1 MERLTINSENGWA
14 LKLDNPQTD
23 VEAKQQLMC
32 KFKIA
37 CAKLGELED
46 LMEIEGFDSIEHLQ
60 RFVFEYKAE
69 NEELKNHTKD
79 LNNKLLNIQL
89 FLKELRDSFHK
100 GDETYDEIDK
110 KLKELGG
117 VDERNTF

>member
-1 MERLTINSENGWA
+1 MERLTVNNESGWA

-23 VEAKQQLMC
+23 VEAKQQLMS

-60 RFVFEYKAE
+60 RFVFEYRAE

-79 LNNKLLNIQL
+79 LNDKMLNLQL
-89 FLKELRDSFHK
+89 FLKHLRDGFHED
-100 GDETYDEIDK
+100 DETYKEIDE
-110 KLKELGG
+110 KLKELG
-117 VDERNTF
+117 ENE